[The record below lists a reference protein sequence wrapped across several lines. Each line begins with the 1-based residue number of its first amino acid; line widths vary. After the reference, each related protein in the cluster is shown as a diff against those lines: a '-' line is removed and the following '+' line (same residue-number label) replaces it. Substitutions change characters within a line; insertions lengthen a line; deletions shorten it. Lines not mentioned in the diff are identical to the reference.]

1 MMDLIENGKDANEVL
16 KMPFHY
22 VLSIYQNK
30 NNDIS
35 EEKAEALIDAF
46 NLNRLVRGYFFEL
59 F

>member
-30 NNDIS
+30 TMTFLKKKQS
-35 EEKAEALIDAF
+35 F
-46 NLNRLVRGYFFEL
+46 N
-59 F
+59 

>member
-22 VLSIYQNK
+22 VFSIYQNK

-46 NLNRLVRGYFFEL
+46 
-59 F
+59 